1 MAAIHNL
8 SDNLQGILVD
18 LSEKIEKLE
27 EKNNELEERTKELE
41 AKEADTKVK
50 IDEMAAE
57 NSALQERLVTLE
69 QQMSADADSKLKE
82 LLQSRDNELNE
93 RLTAAEKSVGDH
105 DKLFDRLESCEKK
118 LASFYGEDTNI
129 LGRVGH
135 LETRFQDFKKNE
147 DLKLAKQLAGL
158 NECRAQGEELERRVQ
173 GVEEGVSTVRLLCDV
188 LQENKLEKTSVDPL
202 LQNFKEEHR
211 LLDKDAI
218 VDVTA
223 LAHEC
228 KSQLDELAQLGLDK
242 QSLIYEALDKLR
254 EDIDDLQKKTQP
266 AHQYEC
272 FGSDQSV
279 KIYQL
284 EQKLAALEGITAES
298 LENRLQLMDG
308 RLDATATQM
317 DRVLKLESFV
327 TSNLDRVGTD
337 YVHLSRLISDINEE
351 LSGHDQKMQNMAND
365 LLRNM
370 PSGHQVVTQPAASS
384 VDDARVEQLA
394 REVEV
399 IQRLINAADRRMSD
413 FAEECK
419 SSVLDVQAN
428 ADKKIDILAVW
439 VSKNIN
445 LLAASMRKKFKQL
458 LAGDQALLA
467 GQSRGGHCLSCNQTK
482 RPNSAGH
489 PKTRVV
495 EGKNPIFKIT
505 HVEPPVHSDQHHMLP
520 EGHGV
525 DTNSEA
531 TDGTFRMTV
540 PTALRR
546 TVSDSRKNEVNAR
559 LVDDSESFL
568 DHPAMDGG
576 EEEDESRRAKS
587 IPARPSSA
595 QTPPRKFFRNHA
607 PSS

>member
-18 LSEKIEKLE
+18 LSEKIDKLE
-27 EKNNELEERTKELE
+27 EKNKELEDRTKELE
-41 AKEADTKVK
+41 TKEADTKVK
-50 IDEMAAE
+50 IDEMVAE
-57 NSALQERLVTLE
+57 NTALQERVVTLE

-82 LLQSRDNELNE
+82 LLQARDSELDE
-93 RLTAAEKSVGDH
+93 RLTSAEKSVGDH

-135 LETRFQDFKKNE
+135 LETRFHDFKKNE
-147 DLKLAKQLAGL
+147 DLKLAKHLAGL
-158 NECRAQGEELERRVQ
+158 NECKAQGEELERRVQ
-173 GVEEGVSTVRLLCDV
+173 GVEDGVATARLLCDV
-188 LQENKLEKTSVDPL
+188 LQENKLEKTSVEPL
-202 LQNFKEEHR
+202 LTNFKEEHR
-211 LLDKDAI
+211 LLDEDAI

-223 LAHEC
+223 LVHEC
-228 KSQLDELAQLGLDK
+228 KAQLDELAQLGLDK
-242 QSLIYEALDKLR
+242 QSLIYEALDKIR
-254 EDIDDLQKKTQP
+254 EDIDVLQKNTQP

-272 FGSDQSV
+272 FGSDQAV

-308 RLDATATQM
+308 RLDATSTQM

-351 LSGHDQKMQNMAND
+351 LSGHDQKMQNLASD
-365 LLRNM
+365 ILRNV
-370 PSGHQVVTQPAASS
+370 PSGHQVVSQPAASG
-384 VDDARVEQLA
+384 VDDSKVERLA

-399 IQRLINAADRRMSD
+399 IERLINAADRRMAD

-419 SSVLDVQAN
+419 NSVVEIQAN

-458 LAGDQALLA
+458 LAGDSALLA

-482 RPNSAGH
+482 RPTSAGH

-505 HVEPPVHSDQHHMLP
+505 HIDPPIYGDEHHMLP
-520 EGHGV
+520 DGHGM

-540 PTALRR
+540 PSALRK
-546 TVSDSRKNEVNAR
+546 TVSNSRKNEQNER
-559 LVDDSESFL
+559 IVDDSASLNEL
-568 DHPAMDGG
+568 PALDGG
-576 EEEDESRRAKS
+576 GVDEDELRRPK
-587 IPARPSSA
+587 
-595 QTPPRKFFRNHA
+595 
-607 PSS
+607 